1 MIEEILKSYGYKI
14 FKSEYSRS
22 FEIIAKSK
30 KNFLIFKRCKNIDS
44 IPEEILKDLKNLES
58 FFRAKSIIVGE
69 RTARKELKDCIYT
82 RKGVHAISINY
93 FEDFIT
99 NKIDKFYS
107 YGKEV
112 VNIDHEKLRA
122 LRKKLKISLNKLSNL
137 INISK
142 KSLIKIEK
150 GEVKPCVET
159 CEKLEEVFKV
169 KLRKLTFQNYSSKRI
184 YHFFKTSFYKGILE
198 KNCKIIF
205 PRKSAIS
212 EAKKISKFLRIKMY
226 KN

>member
-1 MIEEILKSYGYKI
+1 MIEEILESYGYKI
-14 FKSEYSRS
+14 FKSEYSKS
-22 FEIIAKSK
+22 FEIIAKLK

-82 RKGVHAISINY
+82 RKGVYAISINY

-112 VNIDHEKLRA
+112 VNIDYEKLRE
-122 LRKKLKISLNKLSNL
+122 LRKKLKISLNKLSSL

-150 GEVKPCVET
+150 GEVKPSVET
-159 CEKLEEVFKV
+159 CKRLEEVFKV
-169 KLRKLTFQNYSSKRI
+169 KLRVLTLQNYSFKKV
-184 YHFFKTSFYKGILE
+184 YYFFKTSFYKGILE
-198 KNCKIIF
+198 NDCKIIF
-205 PRKSAIS
+205 PRKNAVN
-212 EAKKISKFLRIKMY
+212 EAKKISRFLRVKMY

>member
-14 FKSEYSRS
+14 FKSEYSKS

-30 KNFLIFKRCKNIDS
+30 ENFLIFKKYKNIDS

-58 FFRAKSIIVGE
+58 FFGARSIIVGE
-69 RTARKELKDCIYT
+69 RTARKELKDCIYV

-93 FEDFIT
+93 FEDFIA

-112 VNIDHEKLRA
+112 VNIDYEKLRA

-150 GEVKPCVET
+150 GEAKPCVET
-159 CEKLEEVFKV
+159 CKKLEEVFKV
-169 KLRKLTFQNYSSKRI
+169 KLRRLTFQNNNLKKVY
-184 YHFFKTSFYKGILE
+184 YFFKTSFYKGVLE
-198 KNCKIIF
+198 RDCRIIF
-205 PRKSAIS
+205 PRRNAID
-212 EAKKISKFLRIKMY
+212 EAKKISRFLRIKMY